1 MPPTH
6 LRTCSTQ
13 WGDIF
18 CQSCS
23 RCLQGCHG
31 WASESILAPPYP
43 VQISVHKKKKKAT
56 KYESRLTTQWPSWS
70 GAGSCCVMFDLLARF
85 SSSTSGGGGPCL
97 RTESSAKEPQSKRRR
112 QKWTLISFIPV
123 LAVLLGGDRSPQ
135 RSYSSLLLLFTDSR
149 QVRRTP

>member
-1 MPPTH
+1 MPPNH

-18 CQSCS
+18 CQNCS

-31 WASESILAPPYP
+31 LASESILAPPYP